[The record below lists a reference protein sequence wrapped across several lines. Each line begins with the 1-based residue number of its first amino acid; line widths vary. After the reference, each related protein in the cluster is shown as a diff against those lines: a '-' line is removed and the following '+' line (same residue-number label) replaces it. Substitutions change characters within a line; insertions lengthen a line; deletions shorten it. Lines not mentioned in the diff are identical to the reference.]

1 MSRIL
6 TLVLSLFALAAT
18 AQKSPVDYVNP
29 FVGTTNFGTTNPGAV
44 CPNGLMSATPFNVM
58 GSDLNKYDKDKRW
71 WACPYTAENVYLTG
85 FSHVNLSGV
94 GCPDL
99 SALLLMPTTGDSLNV
114 NYEQYGSVMSHEVA
128 QPGYYSCQL
137 DKYGIRTEVTATPR
151 TALHRFTF
159 PKGRSHVLMNLGEA
173 LSNETGGMLRRV
185 SDNEVEGVR
194 LLGTFC
200 YYNQQGVF
208 PLYFV
213 MRVEKQGMQQGYWKF
228 QRPMVGD
235 EADWDPT
242 QGTRK
247 VYKEYAKEIAGD
259 DVGAWFSF
267 DTTEGEQVLVRIG
280 VSFVSI
286 ENARLNLE
294 TEQQSKSFDQIHR
307 EARQQW
313 NDVLSRIEVEG
324 GTEEQKG
331 VLYTGLYHLLIH
343 PNILQD
349 VNGEYPMMESDK
361 IGKTDHNRYTV
372 FSLWDTYRCTHQ
384 LITLL
389 YPDRQED
396 MLRSMMGIYREFGW
410 LPRWE
415 LYGRETRTMEGDPA
429 LPVIVD
435 SYLKGLCPYDAEEVY
450 QAMRKHAFTSGKDN
464 PLRPDNDDYMQ
475 RTYVPLRS
483 KYDNSVCHSLEYY
496 VADYA
501 LAQMAERLGHKEDA
515 KALRNR
521 AQGYKKFYSTE
532 TRTLRPI
539 TPDGKFLSPFN
550 PLQGENFEACPGF
563 HEGTAWNYSFAVP
576 YDVPGMVKLWGGKQ
590 RFVQCLQDVFDKGYY
605 DPTNEPNI
613 GYPYIFSQI
622 KGEEWR
628 TQRLTRDLLAK
639 HFSTKTNGLPGN
651 DDTGTMSAW
660 AIFAMIG
667 IYPDTPGL
675 PVYTFTAPVF
685 DKVTIHLDPKY
696 YPQSKLVINAPGAA
710 NQNAYIQRITVGGKA
725 HSSYRISHDELM
737 KGGVVNMTL
746 K

>member
-1 MSRIL
+1 MTRIL

-294 TEQQSKSFDQIHR
+294 TEQQ
-307 EARQQW
+307 
-313 NDVLSRIEVEG
+313 V
-324 GTEEQKG
+324 
-331 VLYTGLYHLLIH
+331 
-343 PNILQD
+343 
-349 VNGEYPMMESDK
+349 
-361 IGKTDHNRYTV
+361 
-372 FSLWDTYRCTHQ
+372 
-384 LITLL
+384 
-389 YPDRQED
+389 
-396 MLRSMMGIYREFGW
+396 LRSDSPRSPPAVERRPLAHRSGGRHRGAEGRALHGS
-410 LPRWE
+410 LPPPHPSQHPS
-415 LYGRETRTMEGDPA
+415 GR
-429 LPVIVD
+429 
-435 SYLKGLCPYDAEEVY
+435 
-450 QAMRKHAFTSGKDN
+450 
-464 PLRPDNDDYMQ
+464 Q
-475 RTYVPLRS
+475 R
-483 KYDNSVCHSLEYY
+483 
-496 VADYA
+496 
-501 LAQMAERLGHKEDA
+501 
-515 KALRNR
+515 
-521 AQGYKKFYSTE
+521 
-532 TRTLRPI
+532 
-539 TPDGKFLSPFN
+539 
-550 PLQGENFEACPGF
+550 
-563 HEGTAWNYSFAVP
+563 
-576 YDVPGMVKLWGGKQ
+576 
-590 RFVQCLQDVFDKGYY
+590 
-605 DPTNEPNI
+605 
-613 GYPYIFSQI
+613 
-622 KGEEWR
+622 
-628 TQRLTRDLLAK
+628 
-639 HFSTKTNGLPGN
+639 
-651 DDTGTMSAW
+651 
-660 AIFAMIG
+660 
-667 IYPDTPGL
+667 
-675 PVYTFTAPVF
+675 
-685 DKVTIHLDPKY
+685 
-696 YPQSKLVINAPGAA
+696 
-710 NQNAYIQRITVGGKA
+710 
-725 HSSYRISHDELM
+725 
-737 KGGVVNMTL
+737 
-746 K
+746 